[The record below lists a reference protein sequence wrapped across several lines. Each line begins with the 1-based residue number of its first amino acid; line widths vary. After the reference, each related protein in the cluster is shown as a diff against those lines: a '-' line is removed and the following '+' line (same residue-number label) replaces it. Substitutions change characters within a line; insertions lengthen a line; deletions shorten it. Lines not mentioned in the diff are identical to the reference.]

1 MIGLAFW
8 LTLSASTTLATPTEF
23 LPEVPS
29 GSAVATSPSFF
40 PGGRMVIFTHAEKNS
55 TPANSQGYELR
66 LSTQSHGKWTA
77 SRTAPFSGS
86 WRDLEPAVAPNG
98 RVIIFASSRPA
109 SGHGDPLDGHWG
121 GKDYPSSGGAL
132 WKVERKGSG
141 WGAPVR
147 LPDIVN
153 DGTSVF
159 APAIAADG
167 TLYFMKPDPV
177 TGKFHLFRA
186 SLVGGTY
193 AQVAPMPFTDEKV
206 TDVDSAVAPDQSY
219 LVFCSSRETPG
230 RLNLFVA
237 FRRGGGWSKPMR
249 LPDAVNGASS
259 NTEARLSA
267 DQRTLYFSHDGKI
280 WQTPFQPVLAWAKTV
295 SSDAG

>member
-1 MIGLAFW
+1 MIGLALLFA
-8 LTLSASTTLATPTEF
+8 LSASAAVAAPTEF
-23 LPEVPS
+23 LPERPS
-29 GSAVATSPSFF
+29 DNAVATSPSFF
-40 PGGRMVIFTHAEKNS
+40 PGGRMVIFTHAERNS
-55 TPANSQGYELR
+55 TRANSQGYELR
-66 LSTQSHGKWTA
+66 ISTRIHGSWTA

-98 RVIIFASSRPA
+98 RVVIFASSRPS
-109 SGHGDPLDGHWG
+109 SGYGAPIDGHWG

-132 WKVERKGSG
+132 WKVERSG
-141 WGAPVR
+141 REWGDPVR
-147 LPDIVN
+147 LPDVIN
-153 DGTSVF
+153 EGTSVF

-186 SLVGGTY
+186 ALVGGAYT
-193 AQVAPMPFTDEKV
+193 QVAPLPFTDEKI

-219 LVFCSSRETPG
+219 LIFCSSRETPG
-230 RLNLFVA
+230 RLNLFLA
-237 FRRGGGWSKPMR
+237 FRHDGSWSKPIR
-249 LPDAVNGASS
+249 LPDTVNGASN

-280 WQTPFQPVLAWAKTV
+280 WQTPFQPVLAWARTV
-295 SSDAG
+295 SSDGV